1 MPFTRTV
8 NGDLYP
14 RDLSNAYQGPRIY
27 DPGWALSKDPEAD
40 DKLLR
45 DTVIAALVRQ
55 RKHKVA
61 PLKWRM
67 EPGDDTPAAKK
78 YAKTIEG
85 MLKRI
90 DGFAEAR
97 FNLADAELKSR
108 AYAFIRGQ
116 YQPDNFGDGFTRLWW
131 VPRQLVDMDRRR
143 FRRVVECRKPL
154 RTAWELWDV
163 ENRKWCRITAP
174 EVFVKH
180 VYDDDESNLGYGR
193 GLMDSLYL
201 YWRAKSVVLEEGLA
215 GVERWARGALIAK
228 IDGLRESV
236 TGKTNAVVAQEFL
249 DTLDKMRGRHA
260 MAFDKQDEVEP
271 LTGGMEGHQ
280 MVQDFLRYLD
290 GAVERLLL
298 GKQSLDSD
306 SGSLARAG
314 VEQDEGDASMAF
326 SREHLDETIQ
336 RDLVGL
342 CIDVNRDVLNTMGFS
357 HVEPPRF
364 TSAPVVKPK
373 PDVAATTAK
382 TLLDAGVR
390 LVAKDVYEQTGFKQP
405 LPGDDVI
412 EPRPQQAPTPFG
424 AGGFGPP
431 PGGMQTTDAGGDK
444 PPPPAP
450 RPDAPPP
457 RTSGFDDNEPF
468 AADFRESEHPR
479 KTDGEFKEKGEADGT
494 SEKPQGRATMKIEE
508 IIPDPSKPR
517 LPTRFGTDGNPIE
530 GSIAGIDV
538 TTLERGVIGKMSKR
552 TKAMMEDVFSD
563 PEVVSEFHKSGMHT
577 IRVQKSSD
585 GRSPTGWTAAHSSG
599 TLIIHP
605 RTADVLASSK
615 IPERREYGLRRV
627 IFHESGHARWDK
639 IDPDLRTE
647 FSRAVAAHPEVEQ
660 TMGAIVNLRGDRDS
674 EWGTSAADV
683 KMSEIHA
690 ETYAM
695 SKYAPERFASLPEPV
710 RAAFTKI
717 HANAPTAERGGMDH
731 LRKFMRPQY
740 ATPTPPKE

>member
-67 EPGDDTPAAKK
+67 EPGDDTPAAKR

-90 DGFAEAR
+90 DGFSEAR

-116 YQPDNFGDGFTRLWW
+116 YQPDNFGDGFVRLWW

-228 IDGLRESV
+228 ISGLRESA

-249 DTLDKMRGRHA
+249 DVLDKMRGRHA
-260 MAFDKQDEVEP
+260 MAFDKDDDVQP

-336 RDLVGL
+336 RDLVSL
-342 CIDVNRDVLNTMGFS
+342 CIDVNRDVLSMMGFAS
-357 HVEPPRF
+357 VEPPRF

-412 EPRPQQAPTPFG
+412 EPRPQPAPMPFG

-431 PGGMQTTDAGGDK
+431 SGGMQPTDAGGDK

-450 RPDAPPP
+450 RPDG
-457 RTSGFDDNEPF
+457 RDD
-468 AADFRESEHPR
+468 ALA
-479 KTDGEFKEKGEADGT
+479 
-494 SEKPQGRATMKIEE
+494 
-508 IIPDPSKPR
+508 
-517 LPTRFGTDGNPIE
+517 
-530 GSIAGIDV
+530 
-538 TTLERGVIGKMSKR
+538 KMS
-552 TKAMMEDVFSD
+552 A
-563 PEVVSEFHKSGMHT
+563 EVES
-577 IRVQKSSD
+577 
-585 GRSPTGWTAAHSSG
+585 
-599 TLIIHP
+599 
-605 RTADVLASSK
+605 
-615 IPERREYGLRRV
+615 LR
-627 IFHESGHARWDK
+627 A
-639 IDPDLRTE
+639 DLRTKRVVDAVE
-647 FSRAVAAHPEVEQ
+647 GFAAVVADRPAPSAPVVNVAPPQVVAHFTTPDQPAPVVRVTVEPAVVNVAAPSVTVE
-660 TMGAIVNLRGDRDS
+660 AASPVVVPAPVVNVSPASVTVTPTVNAPDVTVNVEAPAPTPKVIKIDRDS
-674 EWGTSAADV
+674 MGRPTGAT
-683 KMSEIHA
+683 I
-690 ETYAM
+690 
-695 SKYAPERFASLPEPV
+695 EP
-710 RAAFTKI
+710 K
-717 HANAPTAERGGMDH
+717 G
-731 LRKFMRPQY
+731 
-740 ATPTPPKE
+740 